1 MEKIYLLE
9 KISLLPD
16 DILYNIFTFDRR
28 FVLRNNKWY
37 LINKITKDDFRY
49 SILQKKIIITKSY
62 RTYRNNNNTIYNN
75 QIVLKKHKNI
85 SSIIIYD
92 NDNKY
97 SSDIEFSHY
106 LYKTIHYYKPVIIQ
120 MP

>member
-1 MEKIYLLE
+1 MEN
-9 KISLLPD
+9 ISLLPD

-37 LINKITKDDFRY
+37 LINKITKNDFRY
-49 SILQKKIIITKSY
+49 SMLQNKIIITKSY
-62 RTYRNNNNTIYNN
+62 RYYNN
-75 QIVLKKHKNI
+75 KIVLKKHKNI

-92 NDNKY
+92 DY
-97 SSDIEFSHY
+97 DDFSDIEFSHY
-106 LYKTIHYYKPVIIQ
+106 LYEIIHYYKPFLIQ